1 VVLGTQLLQNS
12 NVTMEDLDKGAA
24 LANATGDGEF
34 KIESVKNLGQGCATT
49 LVAALDPAI
58 NDGAYLRDCNISEPK
73 SWAREEED
81 ALKLWELSEKL
92 VGENFER

>member
-1 VVLGTQLLQNS
+1 VVPGTQLLQNS
-12 NVTMEDLDKGAA
+12 NATMEHFERGVAM
-24 LANATGDGEF
+24 ANATSNREF
-34 KIESVKNLGQGCATT
+34 ELDSPKNLGQGCATT